1 MSDDMLDVWKR
12 GADGR
17 PAVYFHDSARR
28 EYVEAQARADRVL
41 RQFGDSAE
49 RWQDGE
55 SIADYRRRLLE
66 PLKQHSPAWRKVDV
80 PRQEDVLAVAEK
92 QILADAAR
100 EAVAPTNLKP
110 GQLVER
116 VTTDPTGRKISRF
129 YGDPE
134 AVWGMFRGETK
145 IVTGFG
151 GAGK

>member
-1 MSDDMLDVWKR
+1 MSDLDLWKKGVR
-12 GADGR
+12 GQ
-17 PAVYFHDSARR
+17 PNVYIHDSARR

-66 PLKQHSPAWRKVDV
+66 PLKQHSPAWRKVSV
-80 PRQEDVLAVAEK
+80 PRQEDVLQVAEQ

-100 EAVAPTNLKP
+100 EARAPTSIPP
-110 GQLVER
+110 GKLVER
-116 VTTDPTGRKISRF
+116 VTTDVTGRRISRF
-129 YGDPE
+129 FGDPE
-134 AVWGMFRGETK
+134 ACWGAFKAEPK